1 MTVTATTVFRVLPP
15 VLDQWE
21 LYRGSR
27 QLGRF
32 EDKASAIAEGQ
43 RLARESAPSRLSV
56 YTANG
61 EVENEVA
68 FPGESVPQPG

>member
-27 QLGRF
+27 QIGRF
-32 EDKASAIAEGQ
+32 EDKASAVAEGR

-61 EVENEVA
+61 KIENEVT
-68 FPGESVPQPG
+68 FPGDSVPQPG